1 MEWSKIKNIL
11 IIALLLINVL
21 FLYMMAQPS
30 GAESDG
36 GNQETLLADTLSVL
50 GDNGITVRADTG
62 FDAPELPILTLQF
75 DGDNGTY
82 DYAPS
87 GKSLYLNEDSALEEA
102 DRFITEKGTFGT
114 LGKEIRADSITVS
127 ESRPD
132 WFVVTYGGY
141 YENYRIKEL
150 YVTCTVS
157 SSGVLRMEKQWAQVT
172 EAGRNRR
179 ALIPVTSA
187 LLHYM
192 DRVLSDEPGAEKT
205 VTGISVAY
213 TVNTPYDGTVAS
225 DTAFP
230 AWRFDAS
237 DGNSVYIPAYQ

>member
-30 GAESDG
+30 GAETDRG
-36 GNQETLLADTLSVL
+36 DQDALLADTLSIL
-50 GDNGITVRADTG
+50 EDNGITVRADTR
-62 FDAPELPILTLQF
+62 FNEMQLPMLTLHF
-75 DGDNGTY
+75 DEDNGTY
-82 DYAPS
+82 YYAPTS
-87 GKSLYLNEDSALEEA
+87 KALYLNEDSALQEA
-102 DRFITEKGTFGT
+102 DRFIADIGTFGT
-114 LGKEIRADSITVS
+114 LGKEIRADSIAVS
-127 ESRPD
+127 ENRPD
-132 WFVVTYGGY
+132 RFIVTYGGY

-157 SSGVLRMEKQWAQVT
+157 SSGVLQMEKQWAKVT
-172 EAGRNRR
+172 DSGRNRR

-192 DRVLSDEPGAEKT
+192 DRILNEGPETRKT

-213 TVNTPYDGTVAS
+213 TVNTPYDGTVTS

-230 AWRFDAS
+230 AWRIDAS
-237 DGNSVYIPAYQ
+237 DGTSVYIPAYQ